1 MKTLS
6 DLRNRLVLEEGL
18 RLKPYRCTSGKLTIG
33 VGRNL
38 EDKGITEQEAMIMLD
53 ADIQYFQFQLAT
65 KIKGWKD
72 IHITAR
78 LVLIDMAFNMG
89 VAGLLKFKKT
99 LRLIQEGKHNDAA
112 IEMLDSRWANQVGKR
127 ATELSKT
134 LSNI

>member
-1 MKTLS
+1 METLS

-89 VAGLLKFKKT
+89 VAGLLKFKNKIVDT
-99 LRLIQEGKHNDAA
+99 KVGVMISGGNIDLTYFF
-112 IEMLDSRWANQVGKR
+112 EMY
-127 ATELSKT
+127 SKQ
-134 LSNI
+134 IR